1 MPSSVRSRVKQ
12 AAALAWLAAS
22 VCSSAGVVT
31 APFLITAR
39 YQQTCQ
45 VTASMSTFD
54 FGNVTSNSTTLYT
67 TGTLMV
73 GCDNNSQTP
82 FGVWAP
88 LSANANGTQ
97 RRMKNNDT
105 SAGNYLNYN
114 LLIGDSGST
123 TISSTATTTG
133 FRSPQGGSF
142 TGVLLRAQL
151 PAGQTLKQ
159 GYYSDDLILTVS
171 Y

>member
-12 AAALAWLAAS
+12 ASALAWLAAS

-31 APFLITAR
+31 AAVTISAKYQQACQITA
-39 YQQTCQ
+39 T
-45 VTASMSTFD
+45 VPVFD
-54 FGNVTSNSTTLYT
+54 FGNLTSNSTVLYT
-67 TGTLMV
+67 SATLIV
-73 GCDNNSQTP
+73 SCDSGAQTP

-97 RRMKNNDT
+97 RRMKNSNT

-133 FRSPQGGSF
+133 FANPQGGTT

-151 PAGQTLKQ
+151 PAGQTLTQ

>member
-1 MPSSVRSRVKQ
+1 MTSFLRSKARQ
-12 AAALAWLAAS
+12 ATALAWATMS

-45 VTASMSTFD
+45 ITASTATFD
-54 FGNVTSNSTTLYT
+54 FGNVTSNSATLYT
-67 TGTLMV
+67 TATLMV
-73 GCDNNSQTP
+73 GCDINSQTP

-97 RRMKNNDT
+97 RRMRNNNT

-114 LLIGDSGST
+114 LLIGDADLEHGDHHRLHEPSGRQFHRRPAARPVA
-123 TISSTATTTG
+123 IRADPDAG
-133 FRSPQGGSF
+133 
-142 TGVLLRAQL
+142 LLQRRPDPHGEL
-151 PAGQTLKQ
+151 
-159 GYYSDDLILTVS
+159 LT
-171 Y
+171 